1 MEWLKPTSKFML
13 NQQRVAHK
21 VKMMK
26 KDQMLNQENMMEL
39 VQRKNNLV
47 KKMKG
52 KKLRKQNP
60 RN

>member
-1 MEWLKPTSKFML
+1 ML

-47 KKMKG
+47 KKIKG